1 MLFLS
6 DIRDCIASLG
16 IVDDEHVYSGKL
28 DNKKNESIGVY
39 NNKRGSPKL
48 KSVGGNETRSYS
60 VKAVS
65 ILIHWNKKQRETER
79 KAYDVYMFLKDLRGV
94 TVNGKKIL
102 FTDMQM
108 EEPVDVG
115 TDDNGIYEM
124 VIEADIYY
132 EL

>member
-1 MLFLS
+1 
-6 DIRDCIASLG
+6 
-16 IVDDEHVYSGKL
+16 
-28 DNKKNESIGVY
+28 
-39 NNKRGSPKL
+39 
-48 KSVGGNETRSYS
+48 
-60 VKAVS
+60 
-65 ILIHWNKKQRETER
+65 
-79 KAYDVYMFLKDLRGV
+79 MFLKDLRCV